1 MNERRLTAIAIDT
14 GGTFTDFVVLRDGE
28 LRVHKRASTPDDPA
42 RAVLEGLAE
51 LVEPG
56 EEFVLSH
63 GSTIATNALLER
75 RGARTVW
82 VTNKG
87 FEDLI
92 EIGRQN
98 RPELYALAGRRPEP
112 LVAAEDRIGISGRLI
127 RDGSEEAPLDSEELK
142 ALPARLRDAESIA
155 IGLLHSYANSAHED
169 AVSAALDDL
178 DVPVTR
184 SARLLPEYREYERFS
199 TAVVNAY
206 VAPLVRR
213 YLLTLAERSGAT
225 RLRIMA
231 SSGGAFSVER
241 AAREP
246 VHTVLSG
253 PAGGVVAALE
263 AARRVGHEGV
273 LSFDMGGTST
283 DVSLCPGRPLHTK
296 EYTIAGSAVAIPV
309 IDINTVGA
317 GGGSIA
323 RLDPGGALK
332 VGPESAGAVPGPIT
346 YGLGGQEMTVTDA
359 HVWLGRIPP
368 ERFLGGRQVLDRAAI
383 EAPLSRLADALGQSP
398 EATAEG
404 VLAVANTRMES
415 ALRLISVERG
425 HDPADLLLVAFGGA
439 APLHGAELAARLG
452 VPGVLVPPDPGTL
465 SARGILVADVRKD
478 VSRSVL
484 RAGEEARLDAL
495 ERDFAELEGAA
506 LAELASEGF
515 SGSEVIAERAI
526 DARYRGQSYELPVPA
541 TDDWIGSFHAEHRR
555 RFGFAREEAAVEA
568 VTLRV
573 SARARVVQPKPMKI
587 KRATG
592 SPEPET
598 DTAVYLGSSWERI
611 PLFSRPALQ
620 AGQELPGPAV
630 IAEYSATTWVP
641 GGWAATVAESG
652 DLVLVPSEGLA
663 S

>member
-1 MNERRLTAIAIDT
+1 MTAIAIDT

-82 VTNKG
+82 VTNRG

-142 ALPARLRDAESIA
+142 ALPAKLRDAESIA
-155 IGLLHSYANSAHED
+155 IGLLHSYANPAHED
-169 AVSAALDDL
+169 AVRAALGDL
-178 DVPVTR
+178 DVPVTL

-213 YLLTLAERSGAT
+213 YLLTLADRSGAA

-231 SSGGAFSVER
+231 SGGGAFSVER

-263 AARRVGHEGV
+263 AARRAGHESV

-346 YGLGGQEMTVTDA
+346 YGLGGHEMTVTDA

-452 VPGVLVPPDPGTL
+452 VPGVLVPPNPGTL

-484 RAGEEARLDAL
+484 RAGEEARLDVL
-495 ERDFAELEGAA
+495 ERDFAELEAAA

-573 SARARVVQPKPMKI
+573 SARARVVQPKPTKI
-587 KRATG
+587 ERATG

-652 DLVLVPSEGLA
+652 DIVLVPSEGELTG
-663 S
+663 